1 MCGRPGG
8 GGVRLGDCAPQLAR
22 LPGEAD
28 HGLALAP
35 DLVTEVGAAETS
47 DISKLCSDMGALDIP
62 VIRSIYYYHWRVC
75 GIDIR
80 LAELD

>member
-8 GGVRLGDCAPQLAR
+8 GGVRLGEGAPQLAR

-35 DLVTEVGAAETS
+35 DLVTEVGTAETS
-47 DISKLCSDMGALDIP
+47 DISQLCSGM
-62 VIRSIYYYHWRVC
+62 
-75 GIDIR
+75 
-80 LAELD
+80 